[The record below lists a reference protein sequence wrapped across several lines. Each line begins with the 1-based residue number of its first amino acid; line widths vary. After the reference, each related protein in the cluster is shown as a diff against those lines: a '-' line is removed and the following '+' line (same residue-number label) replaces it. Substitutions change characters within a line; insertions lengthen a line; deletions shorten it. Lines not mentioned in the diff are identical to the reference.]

1 MEKKIQKLYKEI
13 RDIAAWY
20 MIYQR
25 RDNVEQ
31 IRKIIPRIQ
40 EFVLWFLE
48 GNRFGIEEDLY
59 REMSINLNDILKDIL
74 TALEQRDM
82 VLMHDAIA
90 YGVLEYLK
98 LFVDPE
104 QEETE

>member
-59 REMSINLNDILKDIL
+59 QEMSINLNDILKDIL

-90 YGVLEYLK
+90 YGMLEYLK

>member
-90 YGVLEYLK
+90 YGMLEYLK